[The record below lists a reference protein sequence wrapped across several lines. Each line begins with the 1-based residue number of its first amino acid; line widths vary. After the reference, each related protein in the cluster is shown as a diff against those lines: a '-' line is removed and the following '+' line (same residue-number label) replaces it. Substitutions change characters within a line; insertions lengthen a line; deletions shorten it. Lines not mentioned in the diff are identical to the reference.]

1 MLRLIEQADLVI
13 ENYTPRV
20 IEQFDLG
27 WDVVHAANPRAVM
40 VRMPAFGLD
49 GPWRD
54 RPGFAQTMEQVTG
67 TGLAHRSRRRPAAH
81 PARPVRPERW
91 HARGR
96 RPLVA
101 LELRDRTGV
110 GSLVESTMFEAALN
124 ISAELIVEWTKY
136 GNASRARGSRSPWAA
151 PQGVYAGHTGA
162 VARSFGRDRRAVV
175 GIGRGARPSRLGDGP
190 ALATLAGRRA
200 AHDLLDEKL
209 GAWAVETDLDKAVDL
224 LIGAGIPAAPA
235 VDARTTSEHPQYV
248 DRGYY
253 EYPEHPVIG
262 VRGHPSVPFRFS
274 GVDRW
279 LRSAAPTLGQHNHE
293 ILTDLGLS
301 DAEIA
306 ELEATDLIGNRPLG
320 L

>member
-1 MLRLIEQADLVI
+1 
-13 ENYTPRV
+13 
-20 IEQFDLG
+20 
-27 WDVVHAANPRAVM
+27 M

-67 TGLAHRSRRRPAAH
+67 LAWLTGHVDDQPRIQRGPCD
-81 PARPVRPERW
+81 PNGGM
-91 HARGR
+91 HAVVGA
-96 RPLVA
+96 LVA

-136 GNASRARGSRSPWAA
+136 GNALTREGSRSPWAA
-151 PQGVYAGHTGA
+151 PQGVYATDTRERWLVLS
-162 VARSFGRDRRAVV
+162 VATDEQWSALVDALGRPDWAT
-175 GIGRGARPSRLGDGP
+175 DP
-190 ALATLAGRRA
+190 ALRTHEGRRA

-209 GAWAVETDLDKAVDL
+209 GAWAAETDLDKAVDL
-224 LIGAGIPAAPA
+224 LVLAGVPAAPA
-235 VDARTTSEHPQYV
+235 VDARRTSEHPQYV
-248 DRGYY
+248 ARGYY

-262 VRGHPSVPFRFS
+262 VRGHPSVPFRFAS
-274 GVDRW
+274 VDHW
-279 LRSAAPTLGQHNHE
+279 LRRAAPTLGQHNHE

-301 DAEIA
+301 EEEIA
-306 ELEATDLIGNRPLG
+306 ALEADDLIGTRPLG